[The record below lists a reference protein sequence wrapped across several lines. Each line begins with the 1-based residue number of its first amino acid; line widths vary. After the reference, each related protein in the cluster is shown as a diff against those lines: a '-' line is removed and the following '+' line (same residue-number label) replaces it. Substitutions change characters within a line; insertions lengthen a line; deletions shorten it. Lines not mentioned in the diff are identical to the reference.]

1 MRLDGLGTS
10 LLLASSSPAFGL
22 AVRSCSYSRTFA
34 CCFFQPGPHG
44 IGLAV
49 QLPLPPSVRS
59 GSFHPD
65 SSCPCR
71 AHGQAGFG
79 PTVSAV
85 LWGEWRLVLQ
95 IKEGLELTNDL
106 TAGGRGIK
114 ALPEH
119 APEGA
124 LAGVVTVAAVLVSGG
139 LGEEIGGHPRGKTGF
154 QLAEGK
160 GAHGTDEFGGTGA
173 HRIEAVRPRGKE
185 GGLRHRAVYIPPY

>member
-71 AHGQAGFG
+71 AHERDRS
-79 PTVSAV
+79 P
-85 LWGEWRLVLQ
+85 
-95 IKEGLELTNDL
+95 
-106 TAGGRGIK
+106 
-114 ALPEH
+114 
-119 APEGA
+119 
-124 LAGVVTVAAVLVSGG
+124 VAAA
-139 LGEEIGGHPRGKTGF
+139 PN
-154 QLAEGK
+154 A
-160 GAHGTDEFGGTGA
+160 DE
-173 HRIEAVRPRGKE
+173 
-185 GGLRHRAVYIPPY
+185 RAVSCPILTIERAANGDRSRSVYD

>member
-71 AHGQAGFG
+71 AHERRLPAGSRHQSYVDAIHFVHLKYNYC
-79 PTVSAV
+79 PCSLLSHMIFSIIVS
-85 LWGEWRLVLQ
+85 RR
-95 IKEGLELTNDL
+95 N
-106 TAGGRGIK
+106 
-114 ALPEH
+114 
-119 APEGA
+119 
-124 LAGVVTVAAVLVSGG
+124 
-139 LGEEIGGHPRGKTGF
+139 
-154 QLAEGK
+154 
-160 GAHGTDEFGGTGA
+160 
-173 HRIEAVRPRGKE
+173 
-185 GGLRHRAVYIPPY
+185 

>member
-71 AHGQAGFG
+71 AHERRVHAAE
-79 PTVSAV
+79 TAE
-85 LWGEWRLVLQ
+85 LRRLLPDKSVTMQLNRRS
-95 IKEGLELTNDL
+95 LTQSPQRSL
-106 TAGGRGIK
+106 RKRGR
-114 ALPEH
+114 L
-119 APEGA
+119 
-124 LAGVVTVAAVLVSGG
+124 LL
-139 LGEEIGGHPRGKTGF
+139 
-154 QLAEGK
+154 
-160 GAHGTDEFGGTGA
+160 
-173 HRIEAVRPRGKE
+173 
-185 GGLRHRAVYIPPY
+185 